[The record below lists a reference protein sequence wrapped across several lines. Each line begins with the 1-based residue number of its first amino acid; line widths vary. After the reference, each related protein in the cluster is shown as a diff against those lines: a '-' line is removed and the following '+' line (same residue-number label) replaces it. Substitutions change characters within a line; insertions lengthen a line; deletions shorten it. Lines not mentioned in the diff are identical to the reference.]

1 MKNNYFFKRA
11 LFFMCFTFLSHSI
24 WALDETVLPGGN
36 IQTAINNVAAS
47 GGGIVTLAAGT
58 HNITVPVRMKSN
70 VTLQGEG
77 NWASLLKT
85 TVNMKMIIHDAEGLV
100 NLVIQNLAI
109 EGTNASNGGGIEITS
124 GDDFPHDN
132 VQILNVHC
140 YKTGWGV
147 HIKGTKNLLVKDCL
161 FEENGTVGQEGFAH
175 NMYLRR
181 VYGAEVRD
189 SKFLN
194 SISANGINISYSSNI
209 NVYNCEMTGNYF
221 RGVRAANT
229 DGYLVHD
236 CIVKNNGNVGILA
249 NSEGVPTTNID
260 IRRNCVSGNTL
271 EGISGVNGVTGIV
284 TDNNS
289 YGNSGDYSLPGGVTQ
304 SGNITDSSINCTYAT
319 GLTRV
324 LLSATPGLNTV
335 DLSWVLENITATR
348 QDVFRD
354 TDSNPSGRTQIA
366 SNVSGTTYTDNS
378 AVGGTSYWYWIKAT
392 DVSTT
397 TTNSNAASANP
408 SSGAASVTLTA
419 TAGNGLVTLNWD
431 IQNITVQNIG
441 LFRDTDDNASGRQ
454 LVKNGL
460 TGTSYTDN
468 SAVNGTEYWYWLKVT
483 DDTSTNFNSDP
494 GAYAKP
500 SASLSVK
507 KKSKNMKLSA
517 FPNPASN
524 RVTIQIPSSE
534 FNEYTIFDVSGRVN
548 KKGVISAGI
557 AELDIDV
564 SNLSKGMYMIAV
576 KGNQNTSIL
585 KLVKN

>member
-1 MKNNYFFKRA
+1 
-11 LFFMCFTFLSHSI
+11 MCFTFLSHSI